1 MRSAVTSHAL
11 ECSNTRMHACNPNG
25 CHPALVPHLPACAT
39 RYTRW
44 ANEAHAV
51 ATHPRDRRALAAR
64 RHTPATARP
73 SGLSRLVAQDHWETP
88 ERTHDCPACMRGYA
102 CSCARAMQHR
112 STIDSVCSPRRNPH
126 SSRTAAAHVFVCL
139 CVCVCVC
146 VFVCVCVC
154 LCVCFL
160 CFADGCVALGAC
172 SQLMAS
178 SSLPSDDRSV
188 PRSSSEL
195 ASPLLASRHQP
206 TIAPHRRTRSAPVC
220 PYGYTPAKRGR
231 SSPRAK
237 GGRARAHQTRT
248 HARGAKGV
256 RV

>member
-1 MRSAVTSHAL
+1 MCPHPFRSYQPAQLPTHA
-11 ECSNTRMHACNPNG
+11 RPD
-25 CHPALVPHLPACAT
+25 
-39 RYTRW
+39 
-44 ANEAHAV
+44 EAHAV

-64 RHTPATARP
+64 RRTPATARP
-73 SGLSRLVAQDHWETP
+73 GFH
-88 ERTHDCPACMRGYA
+88 G
-102 CSCARAMQHR
+102 CARPLGDAGAGARLPSVHARLRMHWRARHAQHR
-112 STIDSVCSPRRNPH
+112 STINSVRSQWRKPH

-139 CVCVCVC
+139 
-146 VFVCVCVC
+146 FVCVCVC
-154 LCVCFL
+154 LCVCFR

-220 PYGYTPAKRGR
+220 PYGCTPAQRGR
-231 SSPRAK
+231 SSPCAQ
-237 GGRARAHQTRT
+237 GGRVRAH
-248 HARGAKGV
+248 
-256 RV
+256 